1 LSGKSNLTTAA
12 AELLCALGQANASR
26 PVKRGRFYLDELE
39 LSASKD
45 RCHPRVSCPQHIA
58 LNHVDISANK
68 EAISNALSRIRSL
81 SISVSP
87 CEQIGDVV
95 EGTRAVLQVLFVN
108 HRIRRLCLDL
118 LDRKHPKLMESDQLP
133 AMIID
138 TQRCTRL
145 RTLDISGRSTD
156 PTRGDI
162 VRMLEPHT
170 ASLRELYLF
179 IGAHTKNHQL
189 SGATNCREAWR
200 SVLQTSLR
208 CTKLSRF
215 DLCVNVKGSRYNIDI
230 KVAGEGEVAATLTKL
245 AVCPTKPGKELG
257 WVKG

>member
-1 LSGKSNLTTAA
+1 VCFGTGKRIAPCEKRTLLSRRIGAF
-12 AELLCALGQANASR
+12 
-26 PVKRGRFYLDELE
+26 RFERSMPSTRQL
-39 LSASKD
+39 
-45 RCHPRVSCPQHIA
+45 PPHIA

-68 EAISNALSRIRSL
+68 EAISNALSRIKSL

-118 LDRKHPKLMESDQLP
+118 LDRKHPKLMESDQLL

-179 IGAHTKNHQL
+179 IRGHTKNHQL

-200 SVLQTSLR
+200 SVLQTSPTIRCYQLPRSVEIRTADIIEMHEALALR
-208 CTKLSRF
+208 PLRQRKRIPLQH
-215 DLCVNVKGSRYNIDI
+215 
-230 KVAGEGEVAATLTKL
+230 
-245 AVCPTKPGKELG
+245 
-257 WVKG
+257 